1 MKKFAHG
8 PKRHFQLLEVM
19 IAMLLIVICV
29 APALHIYTNLYKQE
43 TQTAQRYEADHLAR
57 LLYVTIIESL
67 YHNEISLDE
76 IQSGIETSLDHS
88 KYGAEL
94 KKIGYRGWYCLAKVK
109 EKKVKSAKVQELR
122 YLVAITIYLEN
133 IRSKIVKQYDYFQ
146 MVATLPPIKSQVSG
160 QQSSVVI
167 DDDEDLTQYT

>member
-1 MKKFAHG
+1 M
-8 PKRHFQLLEVM
+8 
-19 IAMLLIVICV
+19 
-29 APALHIYTNLYKQE
+29 
-43 TQTAQRYEADHLAR
+43 
-57 LLYVTIIESL
+57 
-67 YHNEISLDE
+67 
-76 IQSGIETSLDHS
+76 
-88 KYGAEL
+88 
-94 KKIGYRGWYCLAKVK
+94 K

-160 QQSSVVI
+160 QQSSDVI